1 MQRKIE
7 KIIEMLEDKSYDT
20 QKEMALAMEFPNQ
33 FQRNRGAEYLD
44 GKDAGLCYAIDL
56 LKQTSIQK

>member
-7 KIIEMLEDKSYDT
+7 KIIEMLEDKSYET

-33 FQRNRGAEYLD
+33 FQRERGAEYLD

-56 LKQTSIQK
+56 LKQMK